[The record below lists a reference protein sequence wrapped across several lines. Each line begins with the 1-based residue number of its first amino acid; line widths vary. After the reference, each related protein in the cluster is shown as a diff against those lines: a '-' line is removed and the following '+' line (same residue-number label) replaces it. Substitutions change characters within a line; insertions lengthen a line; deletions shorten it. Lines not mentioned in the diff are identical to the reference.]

1 MRRDVLDLRDFYASP
16 LGEAVRDQLGRKLA
30 EAWGDGHGLDILG
43 VGYATPFLELFHE
56 KARRTVALMP
66 AAQGVELWPAG
77 GPNLSALG
85 DERSLPFPN
94 ALFDRILV
102 IHGLEESDDPD
113 AFLEEIKRVLAPS
126 GRVIL
131 AVPSRRGL
139 WAGSEKTPFGYGRPF
154 SRGQVED
161 AVRRAGLEP
170 AAWSRCLYAPPL
182 QFLAPYAEA
191 FEQVGS
197 RIAPPLSGLILL
209 EAIKQTFAVK
219 PKGSKARAFA
229 PGALRP
235 ATPGVARERRPVH
248 CSATNARNTNRF
260 RILRDEEPNR

>member
-1 MRRDVLDLRDFYASP
+1 MRRDVLDLRAFYASP
-16 LGEAVRDQLGRKLA
+16 LGEAVRDQLGRKLV

-43 VGYATPFLELFHE
+43 IGYATPFLELFQG
-56 KARRTVALMP
+56 KARRTAALMP
-66 AAQGVELWPAG
+66 AAQGVELWPG
-77 GPNLSALG
+77 GEPNLSALG
-85 DERSLPFPN
+85 DERRMPFPN

-113 AFLEEIKRVLAPS
+113 AFLEEVKRVLAPS

-131 AVPSRRGL
+131 AVASRRGL
-139 WAGSEKTPFGYGRPF
+139 WAGSERTPFGYGRPF
-154 SRGQVED
+154 SRSQLED

-197 RIAPPLSGLILL
+197 RIVRPAAGLILL
-209 EAIKQTFAVK
+209 EAVKQTFAVK
-219 PKGSKARAFA
+219 PRGARAGAYA
-229 PGALRP
+229 PGILWP
-235 ATPGVARERRPVH
+235 TPQGVARER
-248 CSATNARNTNRF
+248 
-260 RILRDEEPNR
+260 